1 MLKTF
6 KQNDL
11 LPGGVINKEGFIFCY
26 TFTQLFK
33 KSLLNKH
40 VLLEKSTLHIS
51 QQGVL
56 SGTFF
61 IFYRTKLN
69 SQYRFSFFFGRGRKG
84 GLSSN
89 SKKAFPF
96 LCSFNKNSRFSL
108 ISFIV
113 LNCLVESNTLM
124 LFSTLFNRFRTLLF
138 LRKTNLYFDG
148 IKIISMFK
156 QTFVPINLF
165 IFFLSELFSTTV
177 KKKHTVYFFFV
188 KFIFQQIVSNSIGN
202 IKGIKLIV
210 SGKLL
215 GKPRSSTHTVSVG
228 SVPLQTIKNKLYFK
242 KSSAYTLVGVFGF
255 KLWIS
260 I

>member
-1 MLKTF
+1 MLKIF

-40 VLLEKSTLHIS
+40 VLLEKSTSCVSH
-51 QQGVL
+51 QGVI
-56 SGTFF
+56 SSTFF

-69 SQYRFSFFFGRGRKG
+69 SQYRFSFFSGRGRKG
-84 GLSSN
+84 TLSYTAT
-89 SKKAFPF
+89 KTPPF
-96 LCSFNKNSRFSL
+96 FCSFNKRSRFSL

-113 LNCLVESNTLM
+113 LNCLVRSNTLM
-124 LFSTLFNRFRTLLF
+124 LFFSFFTRFRTLLF

-148 IKIISMFK
+148 IKIISMFS
-156 QTFVPINLF
+156 QTFIPINLF
-165 IFFLSELFSTTV
+165 IFFLSELFSMTV
-177 KKKHTVYFFFV
+177 KKKHTVYFFFI
-188 KFIFQQIVSNSIGN
+188 KFIFQQIVSNSNGY
-202 IKGIKLIV
+202 IKGIKLVV

-228 SVPLQTIKNKLYFK
+228 SVSLQTIQNRLYFK
-242 KSSAYTLVGVFGF
+242 KSSAYTLVGAFGF

>member
-1 MLKTF
+1 MLRTF

-11 LPGGVINKEGFIFCY
+11 LPGAVINKEGFIFCY
-26 TFTQLFK
+26 TFIQLFK
-33 KSLLNKH
+33 KSLLSKH
-40 VLLEKSTLHIS
+40 VLLEKSTSHVS
-51 QQGVL
+51 PSGVL
-56 SGTFF
+56 SSTFF

-69 SQYRFSFFFGRGRKG
+69 SQYRFSFFSARGKKRV
-84 GLSSN
+84 LSYT
-89 SKKAFPF
+89 KASPL
-96 LCSFNKNSRFSL
+96 LCSFNHSRRFSL
-108 ISFIV
+108 VSFYV
-113 LNCLVESNTLM
+113 LNCLVESPTLI
-124 LFSTLFNRFRTLLF
+124 LFFPIFNRFRTLLF

-148 IKIISMFK
+148 IKIISLFR
-156 QTFVPINLF
+156 QPYVPINLF
-165 IFFLSELFSTTV
+165 IYFLSELFSTTV

-188 KFIFQQIVSNSIGN
+188 KFIFQKIVSNSIGK

-228 SVPLQTIKNKLYFK
+228 SVSLQTARNRLYFK
-242 KSSAYTLVGVFGF
+242 KASAYTLVGVFGF